1 MIEMDV
7 KSRKGEFQL
16 DVQLTMSGR
25 VCAIFGPSGSGKT
38 TLVRMIA
45 GLETPQEGSISIAGE
60 VVFDVEKNINLTPRQ
75 RRVGVVYQNA
85 NLFPHFNVRRN
96 LEYSIWAGRRKSRL
110 LLDKVSEVLGIGH
123 LLERR
128 PLTLSGGEMQRV
140 ALGRALLSG
149 PSILLMDEPLSA
161 LDIKRKLEILSFLEK
176 IRDGFDIPMIYVSHS
191 VDEVT
196 RLADHLVILDEGQ
209 VTATGAIETVLA
221 QVNILGSGE
230 QLEAGNLLFGRCV
243 EYDEAHGLAKID
255 VEGQVVFLSA
265 AGMETGR
272 QVRLRVKAGDVALA
286 LVKPTGTSIQNM
298 LKCVVQ
304 EIELSGFSHAEL
316 TLALGNQR
324 MRSRITRK
332 AVSDL
337 ELASGDNC
345 IALLKAVALENL
357 SS

>member
-7 KSRKGEFQL
+7 KSRKGDFQL
-16 DVQLTMSGR
+16 DTGFEMAGR
-25 VCAIFGPSGSGKT
+25 VCALFGPSGSGKT

-45 GLETPQEGSISIAGE
+45 GLETPQEGKISIAGE
-60 VVFDVEKNINLTPRQ
+60 IVFDAENGINWTPRQ

-110 LLDKVSEVLGIGH
+110 AFDKVSEVLGIGN

-128 PLTLSGGEMQRV
+128 PLTLSGGEKQRV
-140 ALGRALLSG
+140 ALGRAMLSD

-161 LDIKRKLEILSFLEK
+161 LDIKRKLEILPFLEK
-176 IRDGFDIPMIYVSHS
+176 IRDEFDIPMVYVSHS

-196 RLADHLVILDEGQ
+196 RLADHLVVLEEGQ
-209 VTATGAIETVLA
+209 VVAAGAIEIVLA

-230 QLEAGNLLFGRCV
+230 QLEAGNLLFGRCI
-243 EYDEAHGLAKID
+243 EYDAAHGLAKID
-255 VEGQVVFLSA
+255 VEGQVVFLPA

-272 QVRLRVKAGDVALA
+272 QVRLRIKAGDVALA

-298 LKCVVQ
+298 LECVVQ
-304 EIELSGFSHAEL
+304 DIELSGFSHAEL
-316 TLALGNQR
+316 TLALGNQK

-337 ELASGDNC
+337 KLATGNNC

-357 SS
+357 NS